1 MYDIKTN
8 ITERKVANM
17 KWRILAMVS
26 DNVYWEK
33 LFARL
38 DIVTSNDA
46 FKAKALR
53 REALLYI
60 ALSFIPRS
68 VGDLSSN

>member
-1 MYDIKTN
+1 
-8 ITERKVANM
+8 
-17 KWRILAMVS
+17 MVS

-46 FKAKALR
+46 FKAKAIR
-53 REALLYI
+53 REAVLYI
-60 ALSFIPRS
+60 ALSFIPQS